1 MFYSLGRT
9 PTCFDSPPDPLQC
22 VEQLNSEALLKLEW
36 YDLDQILTEARQ
48 GRVDQ
53 AWVGRLEEMVSTK
66 TGRTR

>member
-1 MFYSLGRT
+1 
-9 PTCFDSPPDPLQC
+9 

>member
-1 MFYSLGRT
+1 
-9 PTCFDSPPDPLQC
+9 

-36 YDLDQILTEARQ
+36 YDLDQILTAARQ

-53 AWVGRLEEMVSTK
+53 AWVDRLEEMVSAK